1 MANPDPASNPGSK
14 PHRLSDK
21 MQSLHL
27 GTKQQTVAVWL
38 S

>member
-1 MANPDPASNPGSK
+1 MKTQNINETAEYIL
-14 PHRLSDK
+14 RLSDK